1 MKKMKKAVLMSL
13 CLLCSGVQSS
23 ELDTL
28 IETSSAIVDQ
38 IDKGIMFVGGSIH
51 ASQTGMGISSGQ
63 LSGNY
68 YISSEQVTA
77 YNSALSGMVNYLP
90 YGSAEDYL
98 NEQAQSELDA
108 MEDAIEEFT
117 TVVVDML
124 EVQEVAERSES
135 AETPDDQAEVQDY
148 IAQNDM
154 SVSQEDA
161 DTYNQSLDDIEEH
174 ANAAGAFLAVAG
186 NPEAVAFLDQGAMD
200 NNTRVE
206 DNTLTYSS
214 TNQAV
219 ELAWASSETVSS
231 VYLNGQGNYGLDIY
245 ATETEILNTGYESLF
260 YNTGPTALG
269 FNCFMYQI
277 DCEDEESDNT

>member
-1 MKKMKKAVLMSL
+1 MAMIAGLFLTNSAV
-13 CLLCSGVQSS
+13 VSS

-38 IDKGIMFVGGSIH
+38 IDKGIMFVGGAHH

-68 YISSEQVTA
+68 YISDEQVTA

-108 MEDAIEEFT
+108 MEDAIGDFT
-117 TVVVDML
+117 AVVVGML
-124 EVQEVAERSES
+124 EVQEVAERAET
-135 AETPDDQAEVQDY
+135 AETPDDQAEVQNY

-161 DTYNQSLDDIEEH
+161 DTYNQSLDDIENH
-174 ANAAGAFLAVAG
+174 ANAAGAFLAVAW

-206 DNTLTYSS
+206 DNALSYSAS
-214 TNQAV
+214 NQAV

-231 VYLNGQGNYGLDIY
+231 IYLNGQGDFGLDIY
-245 ATETEILNTGYESLF
+245 ASETDILNTGYESLF

-277 DCEDEESDNT
+277 DCDEGDET

>member
-1 MKKMKKAVLMSL
+1 MSL

-38 IDKGIMFVGGSIH
+38 INKGIMFVGGAHH

-68 YISSEQVTA
+68 YISDEQVTA

-90 YGSAEDYL
+90 YGSAEEYL

-108 MEDAIEEFT
+108 MEDAIEDFT

-124 EVQEVAERSES
+124 EVQEVAERAET
-135 AETPDDQAEVQDY
+135 AETPDDQAEVQEY

-154 SVSQEDA
+154 SVSQDDA
-161 DTYNQSLDDIEEH
+161 DTYNQSLDDIENH

-206 DNTLTYSS
+206 DNVLSYSAS
-214 TNQAV
+214 NQAV

-231 VYLNGQGNYGLDIY
+231 IYLNGQGDYGLDIY
-245 ATETEILNTGYESLF
+245 ASETDILNTGYESLF

-277 DCEDEESDNT
+277 DCDEGDET

>member
-1 MKKMKKAVLMSL
+1 MKKAVLMSL
-13 CLLCSGVQSS
+13 YLLCSGAQSS

-38 IDKGIMFVGGSIH
+38 INKGIMFVGGSIH

-68 YISSEQVTA
+68 YISDEQVTA
-77 YNSALSGMVNYLP
+77 YNAALSGMVHYLP

-108 MEDAIEEFT
+108 MEDAIGDFT
-117 TVVVDML
+117 AVVVDML
-124 EVQEVAERSES
+124 EVQEVAERAET

-154 SVSQEDA
+154 SVSQDDA

-206 DNTLTYSS
+206 DNVLSYSAS
-214 TNQAV
+214 NQAV

-231 VYLNGQGNYGLDIY
+231 VYLNGQGDYGLDIY
-245 ATETEILNTGYESLF
+245 ASEAEILNTGYESLF

-277 DCEDEESDNT
+277 DCDEGDET

>member
-1 MKKMKKAVLMSL
+1 MSL

-245 ATETEILNTGYESLF
+245 ASETEILNTGYESLF

>member
-1 MKKMKKAVLMSL
+1 MKKAVLMSL

-206 DNTLTYSS
+206 NNTLTYSS

>member
-1 MKKMKKAVLMSL
+1 
-13 CLLCSGVQSS
+13 
-23 ELDTL
+23 
-28 IETSSAIVDQ
+28 
-38 IDKGIMFVGGSIH
+38 MFVGGSIH

-68 YISSEQVTA
+68 YISDEQVSA
-77 YNSALSGMVNYLP
+77 YNSSLTGMVNYMP

-108 MEDAIEEFT
+108 MEDAIEDFT

-124 EVQEVAERSES
+124 EVQEVAERAEA
-135 AETPDDQAEVQDY
+135 AETPDDQAEVQEY

-154 SVSQEDA
+154 SVSQDDA
-161 DTYNQSLDDIEEH
+161 DTYNQSLDDIENH

-186 NPEAVAFLDQGAMD
+186 NPEAVAFLNQGAMD

-206 DNTLTYSS
+206 ANALTYSS
-214 TNQAV
+214 SNQAV
-219 ELAWASSETVSS
+219 ELAWASSNTVSS
-231 VYLNGQGNYGLDIY
+231 IYLNGQGDYGLDIY
-245 ATETEILNTGYESLF
+245 ASEATILNTGYESQF

-269 FNCFMYQI
+269 YNCFVYQV
-277 DCEDEESDNT
+277 DCDESDET

>member
-1 MKKMKKAVLMSL
+1 MKKAALMSL

-38 IDKGIMFVGGSIH
+38 INKGIMFVGGSIH

-68 YISSEQVTA
+68 YISNEQVTA

-90 YGSAEDYL
+90 YGSAEEYL

-124 EVQEVAERSES
+124 EVQEVAERAET

-206 DNTLTYSS
+206 DNALTYSS

-231 VYLNGQGNYGLDIY
+231 VYLNGQGDYGLDIY
-245 ATETEILNTGYESLF
+245 ASETDILNTGYESLF

-277 DCEDEESDNT
+277 DCDEGDET

>member
-1 MKKMKKAVLMSL
+1 MKKAALTSL
-13 CLLCSGVQSS
+13 YLLCSGVQSS

-38 IDKGIMFVGGSIH
+38 INKGIMFVGGSIH

-68 YISSEQVTA
+68 YISDEQVTA
-77 YNSALSGMVNYLP
+77 YNAALSGMVHYLP

-108 MEDAIEEFT
+108 MEDAIGDFT
-117 TVVVDML
+117 AVVVDML
-124 EVQEVAERSES
+124 EVQEVAERAET
-135 AETPDDQAEVQDY
+135 AETPDDQAEVQEY

-206 DNTLTYSS
+206 DNVLSYSAS
-214 TNQAV
+214 NKAV

-231 VYLNGQGNYGLDIY
+231 VYLNGQGDYGLDIY
-245 ATETEILNTGYESLF
+245 ASETDILTTGYESLF

-277 DCEDEESDNT
+277 DCDEGDET